1 MSIATIL
8 VSSTQTPNVF
18 RLLLATL
25 LLLTPLVS
33 AHFQIEYPAWR
44 GNTLKDEMQW
54 QYPCAGLP
62 VGQNRTKWPMNGGN
76 IQIIP
81 GWNAGHPTAFFYVN
95 MGYGNKPVNHSNP
108 MTGVFQITGPSRD
121 AYPGSFCLRQVPLPV
136 NATEWAGLKPG
147 DNVTIQVIQVALHGA
162 SLYNCADVTLV
173 ETEAEADPMV
183 DRCENS
189 TTIGFNQVF
198 STRSKSMGVRAAG
211 GIAQGLAL
219 GVAVAWGVWLVE
231 GLL

>member
-1 MSIATIL
+1 VRIGGS
-8 VSSTQTPNVF
+8 
-18 RLLLATL
+18 
-25 LLLTPLVS
+25 
-33 AHFQIEYPAWR
+33 
-44 GNTLKDEMQW
+44 
-54 QYPCAGLP
+54 LP

-162 SLYNCADVTLV
+162 SLYNVSALFMGREQNYYV
-173 ETEAEADPMV
+173 ERD
-183 DRCENS
+183 
-189 TTIGFNQVF
+189 
-198 STRSKSMGVRAAG
+198 
-211 GIAQGLAL
+211 
-219 GVAVAWGVWLVE
+219 W
-231 GLL
+231 

>member
-1 MSIATIL
+1 MRCSGNIHVCSRLPSCHLQLPRICPP
-8 VSSTQTPNVF
+8 TPHQNRKTVNWK
-18 RLLLATL
+18 TN
-25 LLLTPLVS
+25 PLVR
-33 AHFQIEYPAWR
+33 I
-44 GNTLKDEMQW
+44 G
-54 QYPCAGLP
+54 AGLP

-162 SLYNCADVTLV
+162 SLYNVSAPFM
-173 ETEAEADPMV
+173 AG
-183 DRCENS
+183 S
-189 TTIGFNQVF
+189 TT
-198 STRSKSMGVRAAG
+198 TY
-211 GIAQGLAL
+211 
-219 GVAVAWGVWLVE
+219 VE
-231 GLL
+231 RD